1 MWLKC
6 GGKCW
11 KQATQMCPCTKRTA
25 WNDSF
30 LIYQKS
36 IAFARSVPCF
46 GQLTNETRK
55 FVITRPLSGVGMG
68 EDLE

>member
-1 MWLKC
+1 
-6 GGKCW
+6 
-11 KQATQMCPCTKRTA
+11 MCPCTKRTA
-25 WNDSF
+25 WNNSF